1 MQFDIL
7 TLFPEMFTGVFE
19 HSIIQRAKTKGL
31 TQINLHNIRD
41 YAPGKHRMTD
51 DTPYG
56 GGGGMVMKPEP
67 IFYAVEHL
75 LDYTVPNTGYVPDP
89 NKGRPPII
97 LMSPQ
102 GRRFDQTVAQELIQ
116 HERLILLCGRYEGV
130 DERVVEYLA
139 TDQISVGDYVLSG
152 GEIPAMTIV
161 DALVRLLP
169 GALGD
174 PNATQNDSHATGLL
188 EYPHYTRP
196 PEFKGHGIP
205 DILLSGHHANL
216 QIWRRQ
222 EALKRTFSQ
231 RPDLLET
238 APLTDEDRVF
248 LQTLQIQPDIDTNT
262 DSNTTINTESAS

>member
-7 TLFPEMFTGVFE
+7 TLFPEIFAGAFE

-75 LDYTVPNTGYVPDP
+75 LNETVPETGYSVDLEA
-89 NKGRPPII
+89 GRPPII

-102 GRRFDQTVAQELIQ
+102 GRRFDQTIAQELLSFP
-116 HERLILLCGRYEGV
+116 RLILLCGRYEGV

-139 TDQISVGDYVLSG
+139 TDQISIGDYVLSG
-152 GEIPAMTIV
+152 GEIPAMVIV

-196 PEFKGHGIP
+196 PEFKGHSIP
-205 DILLSGHHANL
+205 DILLSGHHANV
-216 QIWRRQ
+216 QTWRRQ
-222 EALKRTFSQ
+222 EALKRTLAQ
-231 RPDLLET
+231 RPDMLET
-238 APLTDEDRVF
+238 APLTEQDRAF
-248 LQTLQIQPDIDTNT
+248 LATLTSHI
-262 DSNTTINTESAS
+262 SNTNSES